1 MHNCDSAIRTAVL
14 RREFEPSVPIT
25 GNPKQRGGIFMSDPT
40 KAPGKAISSPNDRAF
55 SKTSILN
62 YIASFFAQF
71 GTQGLAYTMF
81 SSFLTVVYVEYLGVS
96 AVAIGLVTSVGVF
109 VDCATDIIMG
119 NVMDRVHTKWGKCK
133 HWFLWTALPIG
144 VFIGLMFMVPVS
156 SSDAVKLIWAAIIYN
171 LYCTALTAARV
182 PSWAMPS
189 VVSDNS
195 QVRLFMV
202 WISSY
207 GTNVAAT
214 ITGWIIT
221 PFVGGF
227 ADQLTGYRAL
237 CWFLGGL
244 TVVCMVIVFLCLS
257 EKRKG
262 KDLETIEKERRE
274 MRAKQGKKNADK
286 AMGLGEQYGYL
297 IRNKYWVGYQVA
309 ALCNS
314 CSLSFMISSMA
325 IYAIHVLG
333 TSGHGGDNPMGVL
346 ITIMN
351 VPMMIAPFFVLPF
364 SKKVDARTLVVVLT
378 LIGGIVTGV
387 QWFLGLNYWM
397 TWIVCMV
404 MGQSV
409 GSMCNGTQAVLL
421 TRAID
426 YGEWKFGVRQ
436 EGVGSSFS
444 SSMNKICAGICSAL
458 LGILLGAAGYSQ
470 AAGLPESGKAI
481 VTFMFLG
488 IPFIARILC
497 AICYRFLSMGGKEWT
512 QIRAELDAR
521 HAADAAKESE

>member
-1 MHNCDSAIRTAVL
+1 
-14 RREFEPSVPIT
+14 
-25 GNPKQRGGIFMSDPT
+25 MSDPT
-40 KAPGKAISSPNDRAF
+40 KAPTKAVSPNDRAF

-109 VDCATDIIMG
+109 IDCATDIIMG
-119 NVMDRVHTKWGKCK
+119 NIVDRVHTKWGKVR

-144 VFIGLMFMVPVS
+144 VFIGLMFMVPVN

-182 PSWAMPS
+182 PAWAMPS

-262 KDLETIEKERRE
+262 KDLELIERERKA

-314 CSLSFMISSMA
+314 CCLSFMISSMA
-325 IYAIHVLG
+325 IFALHVLG
-333 TSGHGGDNPMGVL
+333 SSGHGGDNPMGVL

-351 VPMMIAPFFVLPF
+351 IPMMIAPFFVLPF

-378 LIGGIVTGV
+378 LIGGIVTGI
-387 QWFLGLNYWM
+387 QWIMGLDFWM
-397 TWIVCMV
+397 TWVVCMV
-404 MGQSV
+404 VGQSV

-444 SSMNKICAGICSAL
+444 SSMNKMPASAPPCWVSCWAPPVTPRPPACLSPARPSSPSCSWASP
-458 LGILLGAAGYSQ
+458 AS
-470 AAGLPESGKAI
+470 PVSFPPSAI
-481 VTFMFLG
+481 
-488 IPFIARILC
+488 
-497 AICYRFLSMGGKEWT
+497 S
-512 QIRAELDAR
+512 
-521 HAADAAKESE
+521 S